1 MVELLLNT
9 VYATRTEDWDLLL
22 ECVRDIARYAFA
34 YDNYNYA
41 RYLTPWFSEILTLA
55 TSIPE
60 VYQEFTKGNF
70 SVQLSETN
78 PFARCEPDRVIETT
92 INKDTKT
99 LGRITGFS
107 TKTNAVDRWA
117 INA

>member
-22 ECVRDIARYAFA
+22 ECVRDIVRYAFA
-34 YDNYNYA
+34 YNNYNYA
-41 RYLTPWFSEILTLA
+41 RYLTSWLSEIFTLE
-55 TSIPE
+55 TSHPE
-60 VYQEFTKGNF
+60 VYQEFKKGSF

-78 PFARCEPDRVIETT
+78 PFKRCEPDRVIETT